1 MFNRRTTFI
10 TVVLETALAAAVA
23 LGILVLPLTILW
35 VVENNGTID
44 WMAAYRAAADAWL
57 AAQGVPIQV
66 PAQVIAGVS
75 APAFL
80 VAIAPLGYTA
90 VVAGS
95 AFKIGQRMV
104 SSEVL
109 WPGWL
114 ATGLTYG
121 AISFGITGSAQ
132 TAVASP
138 NVTLGTYLPPLF
150 FTAVVVAASLL
161 AAPPDL
167 GVATLPEAR
176 ERVQFRSW
184 WRERREV
191 FGWWVNV
198 VAPPAIRAG
207 TAVTVIL
214 LGASA
219 LMLAAQ
225 WAINWISVIRLYEG
239 MQLSLLGGILL
250 TLGQISLLPNLVVWG
265 ADWLTGAGFAIGSGS
280 SVTPFDT
287 QLGPLPPLP
296 VFAALPSSHLAFG
309 AVALAVPVVA
319 AAVSTVAIK
328 AHAAA
333 MRFEFASPIAA
344 ALSLGIPVAMV
355 SALELAVLNLMA
367 SGSIGPGRLAEVGG
381 NAAVVAA
388 VVFVEVATVATVA
401 AFWSTRPD
409 APDNRLI
416 ARAKLGKAPLASADV
431 EYVTIPETP
440 IRGGFEPEN

>member
-10 TVVLETALAAAVA
+10 TVALETALAAAVA
-23 LGILVLPLTILW
+23 LGILVLPLTVLW

-44 WMAAYRAAADAWL
+44 WLVAYRAAADAWL

-75 APAFL
+75 APAFI

-90 VVAGS
+90 IVAVS
-95 AFKIGQRMV
+95 AFRIGQRMA

-109 WPGWL
+109 WPGWV
-114 ATGLTYG
+114 AAGLTYG
-121 AISFGITGSAQ
+121 ALSFLITGSAQ
-132 TAVASP
+132 ASAASP
-138 NVTLGTYLPPLF
+138 DVTLGTYLPPF
-150 FTAVVVAASLL
+150 VFTAVVVAASLF
-161 AAPPDL
+161 ATPQDL

-184 WRERREV
+184 WRERRNGL
-191 FGWWVNV
+191 GWWLNV
-198 VAPPAIRAG
+198 VTPPALRAG
-207 TAVTVIL
+207 TAFTVML

-250 TLGQISLLPNLVVWG
+250 TLGQISLLPNFVVWG

-287 QLGPLPPLP
+287 QLGPLPALP
-296 VFAALPSSHLAFG
+296 VFAAIPTGHLALG

-319 AAVSTVAIK
+319 AAVSAIAVK
-328 AHAAA
+328 SHAAA

-344 ALSLGIPVAMV
+344 ALSLGIPVGLVA
-355 SALELAVLNLMA
+355 ALELAVLNLLA

-381 NAAVVAA
+381 NAGIVAA
-388 VVFVEVATVATVA
+388 VAFVEVSIVATLA
-401 AFWSTRPD
+401 AFWSTRPE
-409 APDNRLI
+409 APDTRLI
-416 ARAKLGKAPLASADV
+416 ARAKLGRAPARTGDI
-431 EYVTIPETP
+431 EYVTAPDAP